1 MAALVFAPPPWQF
14 FAFPLVVPWQAHY
27 DALAFYFPDLRF
39 GLLEDKP
46 DQEGFTTVLQPPR
59 QKGLQTLKRDYHP
72 GELSQWQ
79 AYLDFLATQ
88 EHQDETDLK
97 AAIRGHLEPV
107 LPKQV
112 DRELLWSLAY
122 QLEQMLFEEAAGLR
136 RLAGQQQALAA
147 VLGEDVGEA
156 EELVPLD
163 ATLDPSLTGGVP
175 DVALAR
181 VRYQFWRQV
190 LDPHLAPPWAALVL
204 EPAAGESSP
213 RYLWQTVEAEGGKLW
228 QASFTLPDWRPVPGV
243 TVDVIQILQLGV
255 EFQKTLGE
263 LLRTLGANP
272 GELEASHQKMQR
284 LVEDRLWPASN
295 LPQAQSVRL
304 ELFGWLGDAPETA
317 LISGPMLF
325 LSPAG

>member
-122 QLEQMLFEEAAGLR
+122 QLEQMLSEEAAGLR
-136 RLAGQQQALAA
+136 RLAGQQQALAE

-163 ATLDPSLTGGVP
+163 ATLNPSLTGGVP

-190 LDPHLAPPWAALVL
+190 LDPASCSSLGCFGSGACGRGKFAPLSLANGRRRRWETLASQFYS
-204 EPAAGESSP
+204 AGLASSP
-213 RYLWQTVEAEGGKLW
+213 RC
-228 QASFTLPDWRPVPGV
+228 
-243 TVDVIQILQLGV
+243 
-255 EFQKTLGE
+255 
-263 LLRTLGANP
+263 
-272 GELEASHQKMQR
+272 
-284 LVEDRLWPASN
+284 DR
-295 LPQAQSVRL
+295 R
-304 ELFGWLGDAPETA
+304 
-317 LISGPMLF
+317 
-325 LSPAG
+325 